1 MWSNYLKVAWRNIV
15 RHKGYSFLN
24 VFGLAVG
31 MACALFILFWVQ
43 DELSYDRFH
52 ANAGTLYRV
61 EQNQATGQGKF
72 HVNVTPY
79 PLGPALKAEIP
90 EIKEATRAARP
101 GDLLIR
107 YGENAFFESRV
118 IAVDP
123 QIFQMFTFPLA
134 KGDPATALS
143 RPGSLVISED
153 MAKKYFGAA
162 EPMGKNVSINNTHAF
177 TVTGVMKNI
186 PRNSSLR
193 FDMLVPFDFV
203 KTLGQYNDSMGQN
216 DIVTFVQLHPQSS
229 AVTAG
234 DKITKLVTSRIIV
247 EIGNDAELQKQIRSD
262 PALRKRFENYRGPDF
277 TLMPMVDLNLFA
289 YFGFSRNNM
298 GIQYVYTFSIIALF
312 VLLIACINF
321 MNLATARSAKR
332 AMEVGLRK
340 VVGAQR
346 KSIIGQFYSESIL
359 TALLA
364 GAFSLALVLCFLP
377 VFNTLSGKMMTVTD
391 LLKGKSLLGILA
403 VTLFSGIIAGSYPAL
418 FLSSFQPAKVL
429 KGGRSGGAK
438 SALLRKS
445 LVVLQFGMSILLLI
459 GMGVVARQVDY
470 MRSKKLGY
478 DKEQLIYLPLRG
490 ETYSTYATLKEQLL
504 RNPRV
509 VNVTATHQQ
518 PTSISSNGG
527 SASWDGKDPSQN
539 YLIGYAA
546 VDFDYPET
554 LKIEMAAGRTFSRK
568 FASDSGRAWLV
579 NEEVAKLMGL
589 APAAVVGKRF
599 VWGVEGTI
607 VGVMKNFHYQSVRNA
622 VEPLAVI
629 VAPEEYRFTIV
640 RLKAGEIP
648 AALQE
653 VKKTWQNVFPQ
664 YPCEYRFFDE
674 DFGLMYQNDERM
686 GSLLKV
692 FAGLAVIIACLGLFG
707 LASYTAEQ
715 RTKEIGVRKFL
726 GASSPGIVFL
736 LSREFAKWVM
746 IANIVAWPCAYL
758 LMKNWLQGFAY
769 RSAIAWWLFA
779 LTGAGTLA
787 IALLTVSFQA
797 VRAARANPVDS
808 LRYE

>member
-1 MWSNYLKVAWRNIV
+1 MFKNYVKVAWRNIS

-24 VFGLAVG
+24 IIGLAVG

-43 DELSYDRFH
+43 DELSFDRFH

-61 EQNQATGQGKF
+61 EQDQATGQGKF
-72 HVNVTPY
+72 HVPVTPF

-90 EIKEATRAARP
+90 EIKDATRAARP
-101 GDLLIR
+101 GDLLVR

-123 QIFQMFTFPLA
+123 QIFQMFTFPLL
-134 KGDPATALS
+134 KGDPMTALN

-153 MAKKYFGAA
+153 MARKYFAGAD
-162 EPMGKNVSINNTHAF
+162 PMGKNVTINNSHAF
-177 TVTGVMKNI
+177 TVTGVLKNI
-186 PRNSSLR
+186 PRNSSLS
-193 FDMLVPFDFV
+193 FDMLVPFDFI
-203 KTLGQYNDSMGQN
+203 KTLGQYNDSMGDN
-216 DIVTFVQLHPQSS
+216 EIVTFVQLNPQSN
-229 AVTAG
+229 AATAAE
-234 DKITKLVTSRIIV
+234 KITRLVTDRIVV
-247 EIGNDAELQKQIRSD
+247 EIGNDPELQKKIQSD

-277 TLMPMVDLNLFA
+277 MLMPLADLRLFA
-289 YFGFSRNNM
+289 YFGFSRNDM

-321 MNLATARSAKR
+321 MNLATARSANR
-332 AMEVGLRK
+332 AKEVGLRK

-346 KSIIGQFYSESIL
+346 KSIIGQFYCESIL

-364 GAFSLALVLCFLP
+364 TAVSLVLVLLFLP
-377 VFNTLSGKMMTVTD
+377 VFNTLSGKMMTLAS
-391 LLKGKSLLGILA
+391 LLQGRSLLGILA
-403 VTLFSGIIAGSYPAL
+403 VTLFTGIIAGSYPAL
-418 FLSSFQPAKVL
+418 FLSSFQPANVL
-429 KGGRSGGAK
+429 KAGRSGGAK
-438 SALLRKS
+438 GALLRKS

-459 GMGVVARQVDY
+459 GMGVVARQIDY
-470 MRSKKLGY
+470 MRNKKLGY

-490 ETYSTYATLKEQLL
+490 ETFSSYATLKEQLL

-509 VNVTATHQQ
+509 LNVTATHQE
-518 PTSISSNGG
+518 PTEIGSNGS
-527 SASWDGKDPSQN
+527 SADWDGKDPSQK

-568 FASDSGRAWLV
+568 YATDSGRAWMV
-579 NEEVAKLMGL
+579 NEEVTKLMGID
-589 APAAVVGKRF
+589 PAAAIGKRF
-599 VWGVEGTI
+599 NWGVDGTI

-622 VEPLAVI
+622 IEPLAVI
-629 VAPEEYRFTIV
+629 VAPEELRFAIV
-640 RLKAGEIP
+640 RLKAGDIP
-648 AALQE
+648 AALE
-653 VKKTWQNVFPQ
+653 DVKRTWANVFPQ
-664 YPCEYRFFDE
+664 YPSEYRFFDE
-674 DFGLMYQNDERM
+674 DFGRMYQDDERM
-686 GSLLKV
+686 GALLKV

-707 LASYTAEQ
+707 LASYIAEQ

-726 GASSPGIVFL
+726 GASSSGIVVL
-736 LSREFAKWVM
+736 LSTQFAKWVLL
-746 IANIVAWPCAYL
+746 ANLLAWPCAYI

-779 LTGAGTLA
+779 LTGTGTLA

-797 VRAARANPVDS
+797 FRAARQNPVDS

>member
-1 MWSNYLKVAWRNIV
+1 MFKNYFKVAWRNII
-15 RHKGYSFLN
+15 RHKGYSFIN
-24 VFGLAVG
+24 IIGLAVG
-31 MACALFILFWVQ
+31 MACAMFILFWVQ
-43 DELSYDRFH
+43 DELGFDRFH
-52 ANAGTLYRV
+52 ANAKTLYRV

-90 EIKEATRAARP
+90 EIKEATRVAFP
-101 GDLLIR
+101 GALLVR

-118 IAVDP
+118 FAADP
-123 QIFQMFTFPLA
+123 QIFQMFTFPLI
-134 KGDPATALS
+134 KGDPATALN

-153 MAKKYFGAA
+153 LAKKYFGDA
-162 EPMGKNVSINNTHAF
+162 EPMGKNMTINNAHAF
-177 TVTGVMKNI
+177 TVAGVMKNV
-186 PRNSSLR
+186 PLNSSLS

-216 DIVTFVQLHPQSS
+216 DILTFVQLHPQSN
-229 AVTAG
+229 ATTAG
-234 DKITKLVTSRIIV
+234 EKITRLVTSRIVV
-247 EIGNDAELQKQIRSD
+247 EIRNDSELQKQMQSD

-277 TLMPMVDLNLFA
+277 TLMPLVDLKLFA

-298 GIQYVYTFSIIALF
+298 GIQYVYTFGIIALF

-321 MNLATARSAKR
+321 MNLATARSANR
-332 AMEVGLRK
+332 AREVGLRK

-346 KSIIGQFYSESIL
+346 KSIIGQFYGESIL
-359 TALLA
+359 TAILA
-364 GAFSLALVLCFLP
+364 GAASFILVLLFLP
-377 VFNTLSGKMMTVTD
+377 VFNTLSGKMMTWQA
-391 LLKGKSLLGILA
+391 LLNGKSLLGILA
-403 VTLFSGIIAGSYPAL
+403 VTLFTGVVAGSYPAL

-429 KGGRSGGAK
+429 KSGRQGGVK
-438 SALLRKS
+438 SALLRKA

-459 GMGVVARQVDY
+459 GMGVVTRQIDY
-470 MRSKKLGY
+470 MRNKKLGY
-478 DKEQLIYLPLRG
+478 DKDQLIYLPLRG
-490 ETYSTYATLKEQLL
+490 ETYSSYATLKEQLL

-509 VNVTATHQQ
+509 VNVTATHQE
-518 PTSISSNGG
+518 PTSIGSNGG
-527 SASWDGKDPSQN
+527 GADWDGKDPSQK

-554 LKIEMAAGRTFSRK
+554 LRIGMAAGRTFSRK
-568 FASDSGRAWLV
+568 FATDNGRAWMV
-579 NEEVAKLMGL
+579 NEEVTKLMGID
-589 APAAVVGKRF
+589 PAAAVGKMF
-599 VWGVEGTI
+599 KWGVEGTI

-622 VEPLAVI
+622 IEPLAVI
-629 VAPEEYRFTIV
+629 VAPEEFRFAVV

-648 AALQE
+648 ASLTD
-653 VKKTWQNVFPQ
+653 VKKTWQHVFPQ

-674 DFGLMYQNDERM
+674 DFGRMYQDDERM
-686 GSLLKV
+686 GSLLKI
-692 FAGLAVIIACLGLFG
+692 FAGMAIIIACLGLFG

-726 GASSPGIVFL
+726 GASSPGIVLL
-736 LSREFAKWVM
+736 LSKEFAKWVVV
-746 IANIVAWPCAYL
+746 ANLLAWPCAYF

-769 RSAIAWWLFA
+769 RSALAWWLFV
-779 LTGAGTLA
+779 LAGTGTLI

-797 VRAARANPVDS
+797 FRAARANPVES